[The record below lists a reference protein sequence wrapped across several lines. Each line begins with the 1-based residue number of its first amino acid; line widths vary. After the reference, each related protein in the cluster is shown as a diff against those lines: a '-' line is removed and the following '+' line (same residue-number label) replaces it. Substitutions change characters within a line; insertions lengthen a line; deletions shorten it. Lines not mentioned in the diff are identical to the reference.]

1 MGTTVNGMGSNQ
13 TQSMIAGMLTIQ
25 NAKDTNLCM
34 AGKCRTEQKAK
45 KPLNYNHRE
54 ISGQLIRA
62 KKSQNAAN
70 VLTRAKRR
78 LANLQRQ
85 AGSGQYDSKEVAN
98 ALAHA
103 KRMVRCAQL
112 KMRNLRQEEQEQK
125 AHREERGEREQQQ
138 QNEVKRRVAQKEQ
151 AIKNK
156 VMIEEMQEIIHE
168 KRKRS
173 EMVQKRRMHRNQE
186 RAKINEADMKYIKG
200 QMEHGRA
207 DFVSA
212 NSGQGAVLDL
222 SMEAAAMAEVQMLE
236 RMISQQIETEIEAQI
251 EVEVATEMAVETGTA
266 GMGVSALSVNAGG
279 GETAVSAEATS
290 VDVSI

>member
-1 MGTTVNGMGSNQ
+1 
-13 TQSMIAGMLTIQ
+13 
-25 NAKDTNLCM
+25 
-34 AGKCRTEQKAK
+34 
-45 KPLNYNHRE
+45 
-54 ISGQLIRA
+54 
-62 KKSQNAAN
+62 
-70 VLTRAKRR
+70 
-78 LANLQRQ
+78 
-85 AGSGQYDSKEVAN
+85 
-98 ALAHA
+98 
-103 KRMVRCAQL
+103 
-112 KMRNLRQEEQEQK
+112 MRNLRQEEQEQK
-125 AHREERGEREQQQ
+125 AHREERGERERQQ

-222 SMEAAAMAEVQMLE
+222 SMEAAAM
-236 RMISQQIETEIEAQI
+236 
-251 EVEVATEMAVETGTA
+251 
-266 GMGVSALSVNAGG
+266 GVSALSVNAGG

-290 VDVSI
+290 VDVSISKTFFF